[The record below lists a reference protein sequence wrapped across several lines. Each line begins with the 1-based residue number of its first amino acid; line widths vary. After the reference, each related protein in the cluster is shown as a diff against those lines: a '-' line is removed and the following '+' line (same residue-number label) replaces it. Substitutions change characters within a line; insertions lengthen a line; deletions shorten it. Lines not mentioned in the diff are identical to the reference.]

1 MAFNLSLHLPWQLLF
16 PPAIQLD
23 EHQQTR
29 ARRLYGGARPATTK
43 HLLQHRDS
51 AGFRTRE
58 RDLRTRNSSACR
70 GAQPCLVRERGG
82 GTRGGAERGWKQTRP
97 PAGRRC
103 AMAHAAACAVVLLG
117 KTGLRRRAGGRKPAG
132 RVVFIAPQT
141 AAWGGEGGRRDK
153 WNSLQAETCGCG
165 VRRRCVRVGGAG
177 DSTGIPSSWN
187 LDARVGVAASVG

>member
-1 MAFNLSLHLPWQLLF
+1 MNISKHEHAACTEAPDLQQPNTFCSTE
-16 PPAIQLD
+16 IQ
-23 EHQQTR
+23 Q
-29 ARRLYGGARPATTK
+29 
-43 HLLQHRDS
+43 
-51 AGFRTRE
+51 
-58 RDLRTRNSSACR
+58 DLGDSSACR

-141 AAWGGEGGRRDK
+141 AAWGGGGGGEGGRRDK

-177 DSTGIPSSWN
+177 DSTGIPSAWN
-187 LDARVGVAASVG
+187 LDACVAARATTTGLFG